1 MREQRPLDSTG
12 QPAGNWPALVCAVR
26 EGGASLIRH
35 ALLSLVAA
43 ATIALGV
50 GIALAI
56 GGTGRAAQRRVT
68 ELLEGGPLGPMV
80 DPAAI
85 YRVLAQA
92 STVLSW
98 LALAYTAALVVSVTV
113 LSQRAM
119 QGEIALRL
127 ARGARV
133 WEVVA
138 QLVTQAVLLSLVGA
152 TVGLGVGV
160 GACALLDLL
169 IADLTVRAHPADA
182 RLIFVEGIALGTV
195 AMLGVAVFF
204 VTRRPPAGDG

>member
-1 MREQRPLDSTG
+1 MRERLPPDSTG
-12 QPAGNWPALVCAVR
+12 QPAAWPALVGAVR
-26 EGGASLIRH
+26 AGGASLIRH
-35 ALLSLVAA
+35 RLLSLVAA

-56 GGTGRAAQRRVT
+56 SGTGRAAQRRVT

-80 DPAAI
+80 DPEAI

-138 QLVTQAVLLSLVGA
+138 QLVTQALLLSLIGA

-169 IADLTVRAHPADA
+169 IADLTVRANPADA

-195 AMLGVAVFF
+195 AILGVAVFF
-204 VTRRPPAGDG
+204 VTRRPPGEEG